1 MFFPFFVA
9 PLFFQTETTFKY
21 VKDARFCLGVAKV
34 CVEDKNGEI
43 KYEGRRCDT
52 FDYTGKCILSI
63 KDYDKKIKDEI
74 RRVKGLTEKQPPWY
88 IDPRPC
94 GLFWDGDEIEKLPG
108 VGPKMAKSL
117 HSQDITTIA
126 DLKLLTII
134 DIEEMAIALNDTNLT
149 VRKLVK
155 LKESAE
161 MSHSG
166 ACPHVVIDYT
176 KADNPYEARFG
187 DNWMN
192 EIKQVQLLQP
202 YVCVTSLVEYLVE
215 ATKKVM
221 QGTLY
226 EGKELFF
233 HDALSLMTAH
243 DTVQWM
249 KEKDYYKYWLLPV
262 LGCNDIVGEN
272 KSCYARR
279 PVGNSPELMCLDMSL
294 NKDVRE
300 CLRMHVSLTQHL
312 NRDNP
317 LRFSL
322 ATPKEISRAMTR
334 LVNPGQSSIVPTE
347 KRIIQ
352 DVD

>member
-1 MFFPFFVA
+1 
-9 PLFFQTETTFKY
+9 
-21 VKDARFCLGVAKV
+21 
-34 CVEDKNGEI
+34 
-43 KYEGRRCDT
+43 
-52 FDYTGKCILSI
+52 
-63 KDYDKKIKDEI
+63 
-74 RRVKGLTEKQPPWY
+74 
-88 IDPRPC
+88 
-94 GLFWDGDEIEKLPG
+94 
-108 VGPKMAKSL
+108 
-117 HSQDITTIA
+117 
-126 DLKLLTII
+126 
-134 DIEEMAIALNDTNLT
+134 
-149 VRKLVK
+149 
-155 LKESAE
+155 
-161 MSHSG
+161 
-166 ACPHVVIDYT
+166 
-176 KADNPYEARFG
+176 
-187 DNWMN
+187 MN
-192 EIKQVQLLQP
+192 EIKKVQLLQP

-312 NRDNP
+312 NRYNP

-334 LVNPGQSSIVPTE
+334 LVDPGPSGVVPTG